1 MSSAVGSGDSSTG
14 QTGFFNALNFL
25 SVLIYICMYIHEYVT
40 KVQINVALLIRAEGD
55 VFMSTPLMYDQ
66 ARALGFGKSMPSQL
80 HLV

>member
-1 MSSAVGSGDSSTG
+1 
-14 QTGFFNALNFL
+14 
-25 SVLIYICMYIHEYVT
+25 MYIHEYVT